1 MNKEKTLNNIEEKI
15 KSYLSKN
22 SNNLY
27 TEYLNFLKDYNLEDN
42 LDNEFNFSGYILE
55 RFINDN
61 SIKEDLI
68 EETTLM
74 FFDQW
79 GHYCF

>member
-15 KSYLSKN
+15 KNYLSKN

-27 TEYLNFLKDYNLEDN
+27 TEYQGFLKDYNLEDN
-42 LDNEFNFSGYILE
+42 LDNEFDFSGYILE

-68 EETTLM
+68 EDTILM